1 MTTAATAPGPV
12 VDIKPVLEREE
23 VPIEELVDLMAK
35 VHSSIENRKEL
46 ERIYGN
52 FGTIEQKISS
62 ENKAQVRRA
71 TVEYIL
77 GHTEGSAKALEAARG
92 SRERDYF
99 LALALRDLRQ
109 TEKSVALLE
118 KLYDADKQ
126 CLPVYSALVEG
137 RIRTGDVPE
146 AQKLIDKMPKAF
158 EGKTEGMVLQAY
170 VLDFVG
176 KYAEADALYKKVL
189 EVEPENAKALFR
201 LAHNTDL
208 RGDDDESQKLYDRL
222 RRVRPPYVN
231 ATLNLGLMFED
242 RGEYQKALECYQN
255 VLDVFPNHE
264 RANLYAK
271 DAVASLNMYYNEEAK
286 KREHRWSQVLSTPL
300 TDFQLSVRV
309 RKALEKLGIRTLG
322 DLVKKSEEELMSCK
336 NFGETSLRELRE
348 LLTAKGLTMATP
360 GGDTAGKRFK
370 APFAPA
376 PATPSAPVPKEEIL
390 KKNLTDLEWSA
401 RVRKAFERLQLH
413 TFGELCAKSENDLL
427 ACKNFGVTSL
437 NEVKDQLR
445 KIGVN
450 LASEG

>member
-1 MTTAATAPGPV
+1 MTTATAPGPV
-12 VDIKPVLEREE
+12 VDVKSVLEREE
-23 VPIEELVDLMAK
+23 VPIEEMTDLMSK

-52 FGTIEQKISS
+52 FGAVEQKLSS
-62 ENKAQVRRA
+62 ENKAQIRRA
-71 TVEYIL
+71 VVQYIL
-77 GHTEGSAKALEAARG
+77 GDTEGSAKALEAART
-92 SRERDYF
+92 SRERDWF

-109 TEKSVALLE
+109 TDKSVELLV
-118 KLYDADKQ
+118 KLYDGDKQ
-126 CLPVYSALVEG
+126 CLPVYSALIEA

-146 AQKLIDKMPKAF
+146 AQKLVEKMPKGF
-158 EGKTEGMVLQAY
+158 EGKTEGMYLHAY
-170 VLDFVG
+170 VLDFQG
-176 KYAEADALYKKVL
+176 KYAEADALYRKIL
-189 EVEPENAKALFR
+189 DLEPENAKAIFR
-201 LAHNTDL
+201 LAHNYDL
-208 RGDDDESQKLYDRL
+208 RGDDDEAAKLYDRL

-286 KREHRWSQVLSTPL
+286 KREHRWSQVLSTPI
-300 TDFQLSVRV
+300 TDYQLSVRV
-309 RKALEKLGIRTLG
+309 RKALEKLGVRTLG

-348 LLTAKGLTMATP
+348 LLSAKGLTMATP
-360 GGDTAGKRFK
+360 GGADAAGKRFK
-370 APFAPA
+370 APFTPGPA
-376 PATPSAPVPKEEIL
+376 APVAPVAKEEVL

-401 RVRKAFERLQLH
+401 RVRKAFERLQLQ

-445 KIGVN
+445 KVGLN